1 MTNRHSISDRVR
13 RVAPLLLIG
22 LLAACG
28 PTRRGAAS
36 VPPTE
41 LLFTNESLSQA
52 DVYIVAQGL
61 GTRRIGSVM
70 SGQTAT
76 LRVPASL
83 SMRGGVVNIVAR
95 LLAHSGTLQTGPVSI
110 SPGERYEVRLPSG
123 GRVISFLPA
132 RS

>member
-1 MTNRHSISDRVR
+1 MTSRQSMSDHMR
-13 RVAPLLLIG
+13 RVVPAILIG

-28 PTRRGAAS
+28 PARRGAA

-70 SGQTAT
+70 SGQTT
-76 LRVPASL
+76 RLLVPASL
-83 SMRGGVVNIVAR
+83 ATRGGVVNIVAR
-95 LLAHSGTLQTGPVSI
+95 LLAHSGILQTGPVSI

-123 GRVISFLPA
+123 GRIISFLPA